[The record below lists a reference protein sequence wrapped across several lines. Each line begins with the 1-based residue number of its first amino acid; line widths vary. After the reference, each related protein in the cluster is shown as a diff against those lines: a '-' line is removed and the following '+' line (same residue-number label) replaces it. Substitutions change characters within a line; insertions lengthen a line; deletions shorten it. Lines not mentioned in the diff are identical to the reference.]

1 MAALPDEQEERGV
14 GLVAV
19 KSLTL
24 QVKVLAR
31 MLKTLAEVDARST
44 VWGALKDFVAE
55 HGYSRLTVF
64 QNTPN
69 KDVAAAEVLF
79 SDASPEALEL
89 FLRSA
94 WQHPFMLQALGS
106 TEPFTRAEVRGKLTA
121 EGSGLETDLY
131 PGENLFVPVPHSDAI
146 KGLVILAGSK
156 PDGSTVA
163 RSLIQVATEITF
175 DRAQSLPSGDK
186 TAGAALLSPRES
198 SILSF
203 AASGKTDAEIG
214 GLLKISARTVRF
226 HTDNA
231 KRKLRVS
238 TRIQAVTEA
247 LRLGLIKH

>member
-1 MAALPDEQEERGV
+1 MKLDERPAHERNT
-14 GLVAV
+14 AIYA
-19 KSLTL
+19 
-24 QVKVLAR
+24 Q
-31 MLKTLAEVDARST
+31 DASA
-44 VWGALKDFVAE
+44 GALYQSQLCA
-55 HGYSRLTVF
+55 
-64 QNTPN
+64 
-69 KDVAAAEVLF
+69 
-79 SDASPEALEL
+79 
-89 FLRSA
+89 
-94 WQHPFMLQALGS
+94 
-106 TEPFTRAEVRGKLTA
+106 
-121 EGSGLETDLY
+121 
-131 PGENLFVPVPHSDAI
+131 AI